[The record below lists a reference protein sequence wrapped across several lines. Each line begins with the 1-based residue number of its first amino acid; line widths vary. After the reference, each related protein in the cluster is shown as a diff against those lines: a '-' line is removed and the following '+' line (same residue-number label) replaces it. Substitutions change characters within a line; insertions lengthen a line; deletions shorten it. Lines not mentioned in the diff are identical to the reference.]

1 MSIRNLDALFTPSS
15 IALIGASNRPG
26 SVGAVLA
33 KNLFEGGFAGPV
45 MTVNPHETAIRSTLN
60 YRSVAKLPIAPD
72 LAVICT
78 PPDTVVELVRELG
91 ERGCRAAVVIT
102 AGFGEGNQA
111 EGQALKQAV
120 LDAAR
125 PYLMRIVGPNCL
137 GIMAPHAGVN
147 ASFAHVAP
155 VPGHLAFV
163 TQSGAVATSVLDWAT
178 SRGIGFSHLASLGAM
193 SDVDFGDMLYYLA
206 LDPHTHAIL
215 LYVEAVSEARKFL
228 SAARMASRNK
238 PVVVVK
244 AGRSDDG
251 ARAAMSHTGAMAGAD
266 AVYDAAFRRAGMLRV
281 QTLDELFQAVG
292 TLASGVRIKGDRLA
306 VLTNGGG
313 IGVLAVDELAEGNGR
328 LATLSPETLAHL
340 NTRLPATWS
349 HNNPV
354 DILGDASGER
364 YVVAL
369 EALIEADDADAILII
384 NCPTAVADSFEAAQA
399 VINTLGTRHLPVL
412 SCWLGEAAGAKARR
426 LFSDRHLPFY
436 DTPEQAVQAFGHLWQ
451 YHRNHELL
459 METPPAVTDLP
470 EDAPARANAII
481 DAVLA
486 EGREVLTEPEAG
498 ALLEAFGLPVVPAR
512 QARDAEE
519 AATFAAELGFPAVVK
534 ILSKDISHK
543 SDVGGVQI
551 DLTSADAVRRA
562 TEDMLARVR
571 ESSPEARIDGV
582 NVQPMIHRPGAVE
595 LIIGVAEDPIF
606 GPVILFGQ
614 GGTAVEVIGDR
625 VIGLPPLNPLLAREM
640 IERTRVSRLLEGYR
654 DRPAVDIEAIV
665 LALIKLSQL
674 VVSLPR
680 VVSLDINP
688 LLADSGGVI
697 ALDAR
702 VVVRDAARPRTPM
715 TIRPYPRELAHDIVT
730 RAGQHYRLRPIRP
743 EDEDALV
750 EMLRRSDRHDI
761 RLRFFAAIQ
770 RFDHAFA
777 ARLTQLDYDREM
789 AFVATPQAADSIL
802 GAVHLIADP
811 DRERAEFAVMV
822 RSDMKQSGLGYCLMQ
837 AILDH
842 ARRAGIARVEG
853 EVLLENGAMRRM
865 ARELGFLEGFREPGA
880 DSVAISLALAPSAGR
895 VLDSAPALASDP
907 VAPPARPE

>member
-33 KNLFEGGFAGPV
+33 KNLFEGGFGGPV

-60 YRSVAKLPIAPD
+60 YHSVAELPIAPD

-78 PPDTVVELVRELG
+78 PPNTVPGLVKELG

-102 AGFGEGNQA
+102 AGFGEGDHA

-137 GIMAPHAGVN
+137 GIMSPHAGIN

-155 VPGHLAFV
+155 TSGHLAFV
-163 TQSGAVATSVLDWAT
+163 TQSGAVATSVLDWAE
-178 SRGIGFSHLASLGAM
+178 SRGIGFSHMASLGAM

-206 LDPHTHAIL
+206 LDPNTHAIL

-244 AGRSDDG
+244 AGRSDAG
-251 ARAAMSHTGAMAGAD
+251 AKAAMSHTGALAGAD

-281 QTLDELFQAVG
+281 KTLDELFQAVG
-292 TLASGVRIKGDRLA
+292 TLASGVKIKGDRLA

-328 LATLSPETLAHL
+328 LAELSPETLARL
-340 NTRLPATWS
+340 DARLPATWS
-349 HNNPV
+349 HGNPV
-354 DILGDASGER
+354 DILGDAPGER

-369 EALIEADDADAILII
+369 EALIEANDADAILII
-384 NCPTAVADSFEAAQA
+384 NCPTAVADSYEAAQT
-399 VINTLGTRHLPVL
+399 VINTLHTRHLPVL
-412 SCWLGEAAGAKARR
+412 SCWLGEAAGAKARQ
-426 LFSDRHLPFY
+426 LFADRRLPFY
-436 DTPEQAVQAFGHLWQ
+436 DTPEQAVQAFAHLWQ
-451 YHRNHELL
+451 HQRNHKLL

-470 EDAPARANAII
+470 EDAPAKANAII
-481 DAVLA
+481 DTVLA
-486 EGREVLTEPEAG
+486 DGREVLTEPEAS
-498 ALLEAFGLPVVPAR
+498 ALLAAFSLPVVPAR
-512 QARDAEE
+512 QAQNGDE
-519 AATFAAELGFPAVVK
+519 AAALAAEMGFPAVVK

-543 SDVGGVQI
+543 SDAGGVKT
-551 DLTSADAVRRA
+551 DLTSAEAVRQA
-562 TEDMLARVR
+562 SDDMLARIR
-571 ESSPEARIDGV
+571 QSMPEARIEGV
-582 NVQPMIHRPGAVE
+582 NVQPMIRRPGAFE
-595 LIIGVAEDPIF
+595 LILGVAEDPIF

-640 IERTRVSRLLEGYR
+640 IERTQIARLLKGYR

-665 LALIKLSQL
+665 LALVKLSQL
-674 VVSLPR
+674 VIRLPR

-702 VVVRDAARPRTPM
+702 VVVREASEPRAPM

-730 RAGQHYRLRPIRP
+730 QAGQHYHLRPIRP
-743 EDEDALV
+743 EDENALV
-750 EMLRRSDRHDI
+750 EMLKRSEHHDV

-789 AFVATPQAADSIL
+789 AFIAQPQDAESML

-811 DRERAEFAVMV
+811 DLERAEFAVMV
-822 RSDMKQSGLGYCLMQ
+822 RSDKKHSGLGYCLMQ

-842 ARRAGIARVEG
+842 ARRMGITWVEG
-853 EVLLENGAMRRM
+853 EVMLENQAMRGM
-865 ARELGFLEGFREPGA
+865 ARELGFKEQPLEEGA
-880 DSVAISLALAPSAGR
+880 DSVALSLK
-895 VLDSAPALASDP
+895 LDH
-907 VAPPARPE
+907 